1 MSYYRQPPQRV
12 YGTAAFGMPPLTPI
26 VKALLIACCS
36 VWVVEFVADKVFGSG
51 TMIFLFGI
59 VPGLVVRGYLWQ
71 PFTYMFLHA
80 TSSPWHLVFN
90 MLVLYMFGADLERHW
105 GGRRFLRYY
114 LVCGV
119 GAGVF
124 VTVAGLLFA
133 QTSVPTIGASGAIYG
148 LILAFGVV
156 FAERV
161 VLFMM
166 IFPMKARTLSWI
178 LFAIAFVSSWDARS
192 SGVSHIAHL
201 GGGVVGYLYLKRAW
215 NVGELYREL
224 RWKLRRR
231 KFRVTPPRDEDRWI
245 H

>member
-1 MSYYRQPPQRV
+1 MSYYRQPPNRV
-12 YGTAAFGMPPLTPI
+12 YGTGSIGLPPVTPV
-26 VKALLIACCS
+26 VKALMITCCT
-36 VWVVEFVADKVFGSG
+36 VWVAEFIAEWALRGNDA
-51 TMIFLFGI
+51 IFLFGI
-59 VPGLVVRGYLWQ
+59 VPTLVVHGYVWQ

-119 GAGVF
+119 GAGLF
-124 VTVAGLLFA
+124 VTVAGLLA
-133 QTSVPTIGASGAIYG
+133 HASAPTIGASGAIYG
-148 LILAFGVV
+148 LILAFGIV

-166 IFPMKARTLSWI
+166 FFPMKARTLSWI
-178 LFAIAFVSSWDARS
+178 LFGIAFFSSWDARS
-192 SGVSHIAHL
+192 SGVSHVAHL
-201 GGGVVGYLYLKRAW
+201 GGIVVGYLYLKRVW
-215 NVGELYREL
+215 NVGEFYREL

-231 KFRVTPPRDEDRWI
+231 KFRVMPPRDEDRWT